1 MGKSLFVGNL
11 SYSTTSNSL
20 GELFGQIGE
29 VVSARI
35 ITDKATGKS
44 RGFAFVEMATDELA
58 QRAVSELNG
67 ASLDGRQIA
76 VSEAREPSRGGG
88 GSGGGHRGG
97 GGGYGGGPRGGG
109 SGGGHRGGGG
119 GGGYGGGGSR
129 GGGGGYGGGHGGG
142 GHGGG
147 GSRGGSGGGRSF
159 GR

>member
-88 GSGGGHRGG
+88 GGGGHRG

-109 SGGGHRGGGG
+109 GHRGGGG
-119 GGGYGGGGSR
+119 Y
-129 GGGGGYGGGHGGG
+129 
-142 GHGGG
+142 GGG